1 MLIVDKDFLQRKVNR
16 NSIIVSELKNSQA
29 WSYIVED
36 FNLEKQR
43 IDDSW
48 AVVSDPANLQELR
61 ITKLAIMQ
69 ILNMA
74 SAYEHDLK
82 VASEQ
87 LEKAD
92 DEEALA
98 QVNYGDK

>member
-1 MLIVDKDFLQRKVNR
+1 MEAKEFLQRKVNR
-16 NSIIVSELKNSQA
+16 NSIIVHELKNSQA
-29 WSYIVED
+29 WQLILED

-48 AVVSDPANLQELR
+48 AIVDDPKSLTELR
-61 ITKLAIMQ
+61 IAKLAILQ
-69 ILNMA
+69 IINMA

-87 LEKAD
+87 LEKSD
-92 DEEALA
+92 DPDALA
-98 QVNYGDK
+98 QSNYGDK

>member
-1 MLIVDKDFLQRKVNR
+1 MDKDFLQRKVNR

-29 WSYIVED
+29 WAYIVED

-48 AVVSDPANLQELR
+48 AIVDDPKSLTELR
-61 ITKLAIMQ
+61 IAKLAILQ

-87 LEKAD
+87 LEKVD
-92 DEEALA
+92 DPDALA